1 MYTSVLPACMYEY
14 HVPGWHLCLEK
25 GIGASGTGV
34 GTGNWTWVIW
44 NNKRSWQLSPPSSPG
59 NCILNQQ
66 LCMRWLPFFRH
77 SISYKGC
84 FLSPCGISLFLLFQL
99 TQSGCVPVSSPT
111 SSEFLRSHPM
121 NGAAW
126 HRETHPDDRG
136 QEPTILN
143 QPSGGGGQLEIKL
156 LLSDFIKIRT

>member
-1 MYTSVLPACMYEY
+1 MYVWVPCAWLAPVFRRRRWGLWNWSGCWKLNLGHLEQWVLLTTEPSLQPWKLHFKPTVVYE
-14 HVPGWHLCLEK
+14 V
-25 GIGASGTGV
+25 TV
-34 GTGNWTWVIW
+34 
-44 NNKRSWQLSPPSSPG
+44 
-59 NCILNQQ
+59 
-66 LCMRWLPFFRH
+66 FRH

-84 FLSPCGISLFLLFQL
+84 FLSPCGMSLFLLFQL

-143 QPSGGGGQLEIKL
+143 QPSGEGGQLEINL
-156 LLSDFIKIRT
+156 LLSDFIKIRTQCMFLSLPC